1 MPRSATRPEGRR
13 ADDTGES
20 AGYRAA
26 REGAALV
33 DLRERGVLEATGPL
47 RQKFLQG
54 MLSNDVA
61 GLRSGQGCRAAL
73 LDVKGHV
80 QALMRVLV
88 TTEAVLLE
96 MAADRLALVESILN
110 HHKVAAPVRFKPQA
124 TAVLGL
130 LGPGAGDILQKTG
143 AMVSSLSAEEH
154 VAAAVAGKAT
164 LVISAGDLP
173 GQGLALHVDQGDRA
187 TVMAALAEA
196 GAVALDKSPLD
207 ALRIEEG
214 RAWFGPDVTAENLLH
229 ELGHVAEYVSF
240 SKGCYVGQEVVARLD
255 ARGGNVNKALRG
267 LRLGEPAQ
275 AGTVLRAEGKEVGRI
290 TTAAVSPRLG
300 PIALA
305 FVHRSHFE
313 PGTVVDAGGQ
323 QATVASLPLG

>member
-1 MPRSATRPEGRR
+1 MTAPDG
-13 ADDTGES
+13 
-20 AGYRAA
+20 GYGAA
-26 REGAALV
+26 RDRAALV
-33 DLRERGVLEATGPL
+33 FLEERGVLEATGPQ

-61 GLRSGQGCRAAL
+61 ALRPGQGCRAAL

-80 QALMRVLV
+80 LSLMRVLV
-88 TTEAVLLE
+88 TTDAVLLE
-96 MAADRLALVESILN
+96 MPRDRLALVEGVLN
-110 HHKVAAPVRFKPQA
+110 HHKVAAPVRFKIQM

-130 LGPGAGDILQKTG
+130 LGPAGRDVLQRAGATIPALG
-143 AMVSSLSAEEH
+143 VEEH
-154 VAAAVAGKAT
+154 VAAEVASHAV
-164 LVISAGDLP
+164 LVVAAGDFP
-173 GQGLALHVDQGDRA
+173 AGGFALHVSVEARGA
-187 TVMAALAEA
+187 VHEALAQA
-196 GAVALDKSPLD
+196 GAEPLDRDALD

-214 RAWFGPDVTAENLLH
+214 RAWFGPDVTEENLLH
-229 ELGHVAEYVSF
+229 EVGRVAEHVSF

-267 LRLGEPAQ
+267 LRLEAASKP
-275 AGTVLRAEGKEVGRI
+275 GTVLRSGDKEIGRI

-313 PGTVVDAGGQ
+313 PGTLIDAGGVR
-323 QATVASLPLG
+323 ATVASLPLAQGPVEA